1 MRWHDFYMAVID
13 LEKSWP
19 WTSPM
24 SHRLHDFELKVG
36 LSTPAASDWP
46 SSQVVKYT
54 YAVYTTFVYILSML
68 LPILPQVLEVSCPR
82 KGYSGTIDSKAGD
95 SNFTSPLSSLNTK
108 MMPWQNLYG
117 FFSMMRQL
125 FKKSFNLK
133 LEHLN
138 LVFRMTWRLQSV
150 QGLLHVNLPHAKDS
164 EIQVSMLNCYE
175 LLCCS
180 TDFHE
185 NNDEVFAF
193 L

>member
-1 MRWHDFYMAVID
+1 
-13 LEKSWP
+13 
-19 WTSPM
+19 
-24 SHRLHDFELKVG
+24 
-36 LSTPAASDWP
+36 
-46 SSQVVKYT
+46 
-54 YAVYTTFVYILSML
+54 ML

-95 SNFTSPLSSLNTK
+95 SNF
-108 MMPWQNLYG
+108 MD
-117 FFSMMRQL
+117 FFSMMQQL

-133 LEHLN
+133 PEHLN

-180 TDFHE
+180 QTFMKRMMKCSPFCKHFSTYFSHKVYEWKLFENSSWHVSFWNQAWKAQRGERIVQAKKNSNSLAVQVRNAEILGHHFSNHETKHLSYKFDMDF
-185 NNDEVFAF
+185 F
-193 L
+193 